1 MPASR
6 YTSQIIIT
14 MLRQTYK
21 FLFLTVIIFAKETKV
36 PLSPSPFFLSIDT
49 CVFVAADAALAPL
62 GIRTCHTV
70 DLLVAAVTPFVF
82 PVSAAGSLGRVLTD
96 FFQ

>member
-1 MPASR
+1 
-6 YTSQIIIT
+6 

-21 FLFLTVIIFAKETKV
+21 FLFLTVILFAKEAKV
-36 PLSPSPFFLSIDT
+36 PLSPSPFFLIIHAR
-49 CVFVAADAALAPL
+49 VFITTDAALAPL